1 MKWIN
6 TGTKRKNMNKMSCFK
21 KSKSIIFIFLIL
33 IFALKLN
40 AQYDTLSSEFRSV
53 KLNKD
58 YFKSYFTD
66 SKDVVTAPFHWNKKQ
81 WLTATACIGAS
92 VLIYTQDEQI
102 REFFQSNRS
111 NFTDNASKYFFD
123 PLGSGLYSL
132 PFLGVL
138 YIYGNIKNAERAEAV
153 ALNGVKAYIISGVF
167 AQIIKQISHRHRPY
181 QDVLPDPK
189 NWDGPFSDIKYTSFP
204 SAHTMTA
211 FSIATVLASTYK
223 DKKWVA
229 ILSYSLAGF
238 TGLSRLNDDEHWA
251 SDVFV
256 GAVLGIAIGKTI
268 YNNSI
273 GKSKIQIMPTAFN
286 NGYGVSLIVSLD

>member
-1 MKWIN
+1 
-6 TGTKRKNMNKMSCFK
+6 MNKLIKIVSV
-21 KSKSIIFIFLIL
+21 IFLIL
-33 IFALKLN
+33 NYTLSLN
-40 AQYDTLSSEFRSV
+40 AQNDTLLLKYSPV

-66 SKDVVTAPFHWNKKQ
+66 SKDIVTAPFHWNTKQ

-132 PFLGVL
+132 PFLGIL
-138 YIYGNIKNAERAEAV
+138 YIYGNTKNSERAEAA

-167 AQIIKQISHRHRPY
+167 AQIIKQISHRHLPY
-181 QDVLPDPK
+181 QDVPPNSK

-229 ILSYSLAGF
+229 ILSYSLAGLV
-238 TGLSRLNDDEHWA
+238 GLSRLNDDEHWA

-268 YNNSI
+268 YNNSV
-273 GKSKIQIMPTAFN
+273 GKTKVQIMPTAFN

>member
-1 MKWIN
+1 MWKYTEMK
-6 TGTKRKNMNKMSCFK
+6 KMIKIVSV
-21 KSKSIIFIFLIL
+21 IFLIL
-33 IFALKLN
+33 NYSLSLN
-40 AQYDTLSSEFRSV
+40 AQNDTLLLKYSPV

-58 YFKSYFTD
+58 YFKSYLTD
-66 SKDVVTAPFHWNKKQ
+66 SRDIVTAPFHWNKKQ
-81 WLTATACIGAS
+81 WLTATACIGAT
-92 VLIYTQDEQI
+92 VLIYSQDEQI

-111 NFTDNASKYFFD
+111 NFTDNVSKYFFT

-138 YIYGNIKNAERAEAV
+138 YIYGNTKNAERAEAA
-153 ALNGVKAYIISGVF
+153 ALNGVKAYIISRVF
-167 AQIIKQISHRHRPY
+167 AQIIKQITHRHRPY
-181 QDVLPDPK
+181 QDVPPYPK

-204 SAHTMTA
+204 SGRTMTA

-273 GKSKIQIMPTAFN
+273 GKTKVQIMPTTFN
-286 NGYGVSLIVSLD
+286 NGYGVSLIVKFD

>member
-1 MKWIN
+1 M
-6 TGTKRKNMNKMSCFK
+6 RKLIKIVSV
-21 KSKSIIFIFLIL
+21 ILLIL
-33 IFALKLN
+33 NYTLSLN
-40 AQYDTLSSEFRSV
+40 AQNDTLLLKYSSV
-53 KLNKD
+53 KLNKN
-58 YFKSYFTD
+58 YFKSYLTD
-66 SKDVVTAPFHWNKKQ
+66 SRDIVIAPFHWNTKQ
-81 WLTATACIGAS
+81 WLTATACIGAG
-92 VLIYTQDEQI
+92 VLIYTQDKQI

-132 PFLGVL
+132 PFLGIL
-138 YIYGNIKNAERAEAV
+138 YIYGNAKNAERAEAA

-167 AQIIKQISHRHRPY
+167 AHIIKQISHRHRPY
-181 QDVLPDPK
+181 QDTPPDPK

-229 ILSYSLAGF
+229 ILSYSLAGLA
-238 TGLSRLNDDEHWA
+238 GLSRLNDDEHWA

-273 GKSKIQIMPTAFN
+273 GNTKVLIMPTAFN

>member
-1 MKWIN
+1 
-6 TGTKRKNMNKMSCFK
+6 MNKLIK
-21 KSKSIIFIFLIL
+21 IVSIIFLIL
-33 IFALKLN
+33 NYTLSLN
-40 AQYDTLSSEFRSV
+40 AQNDTLLLKYSSV
-53 KLNKD
+53 KLNTN
-58 YFKSYFTD
+58 YFKSYLTD
-66 SKDVVTAPFHWNKKQ
+66 SRDIVTAPFHWNTKQ
-81 WLTATACIGAS
+81 WLTATACIGMG

-132 PFLGVL
+132 PFLGIL
-138 YIYGNIKNAERAEAV
+138 YIYGNARNAERAEAA

-167 AQIIKQISHRHRPY
+167 AHIIKQISHRHRPY
-181 QDVLPDPK
+181 QDIPSDPK

-204 SAHTMTA
+204 SAHTITA

-229 ILSYSLAGF
+229 ILSYSLAGLA
-238 TGLSRLNDDEHWA
+238 GLSRLNDDKHWA

-268 YNNSI
+268 YNNSV
-273 GKSKIQIMPTAFN
+273 GKTKVQIMPTAFN
-286 NGYGVSLIVSLD
+286 SGYGVSLIVSLD

>member
-1 MKWIN
+1 MKKLI
-6 TGTKRKNMNKMSCFK
+6 KIVSV
-21 KSKSIIFIFLIL
+21 IFLIL
-33 IFALKLN
+33 NYTLSLN
-40 AQYDTLSSEFRSV
+40 AQNDTLLLKYSSV

-66 SKDVVTAPFHWNKKQ
+66 SKDIVTAPFHWNTKQ

-138 YIYGNIKNAERAEAV
+138 YIYGNTKNAERAKAA

-181 QDVLPDPK
+181 QDILPDPK

-229 ILSYSLAGF
+229 ILSYSLAGLA
-238 TGLSRLNDDEHWA
+238 GLSRLNDDEHWA

-268 YNNSI
+268 YNNSVE
-273 GKSKIQIMPTAFN
+273 KTKIKIMPTAFN
-286 NGYGVSLIVSLD
+286 NGYGVSLIVSL